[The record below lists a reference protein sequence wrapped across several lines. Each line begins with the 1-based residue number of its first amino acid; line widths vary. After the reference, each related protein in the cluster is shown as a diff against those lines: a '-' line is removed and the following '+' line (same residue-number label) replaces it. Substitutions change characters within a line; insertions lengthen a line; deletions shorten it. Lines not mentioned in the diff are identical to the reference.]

1 MGRMKKKKAGKFV
14 VQRHEK
20 QGRPVH
26 WDLMLENH
34 GVLETYRVKIPP
46 EKWIDDA
53 IEAVRIFDHPL
64 KFLTYQGS
72 VNNGKGRVTIADS
85 GTYRILSQD
94 ENRLKAD
101 FAGTIIKGEKEIIC
115 ATGGYR
121 ARRE

>member
-14 VQRHEK
+14 VQKHEK
-20 QGRPVH
+20 QGEPVH

-46 EKWIDDA
+46 EEWTDQA
-53 IEAVRIFDHPL
+53 VEAVRIFDHPL

-72 VNNGKGRVTIADS
+72 VNKGKGRVAIADS

-101 FAGTIIKGEKEIIC
+101 LAGIIIKGEKEIIF
-115 ATGGYR
+115 ATGERR
-121 ARRE
+121 ARRG